1 MHSPVPLA
9 IAKAL
14 SEVASERIAWVRF
27 DFRGVGG
34 SEGSYDAGRGE
45 TDDARAAIDA
55 IRQQAPGVPL
65 SLAGH
70 SFGSWVG
77 LRAAA
82 MDGGDGTSAA
92 SPGRGRNLVERALLI
107 APSVRFFEFGQPAGE
122 ARFEGPVTIF
132 VGDQDDLL
140 DVAEAQ
146 ELSARLGATLRVF
159 EGYDHHFLKSRRAMA
174 QAALGVLAPE

>member
-27 DFRGVGG
+27 DFRGVGA
-34 SEGSYDAGRGE
+34 SEGTYDGGRGE

-55 IRQQAPGVPL
+55 ICQQAPGVPL

-82 MDGGDGTSAA
+82 IDGG
-92 SPGRGRNLVERALLI
+92 VERALLI

-122 ARFEGPVTIF
+122 ARFQGPITIF

-146 ELSARLGATLRVF
+146 ELSAKLGAALRVF

-174 QAALGVLAPE
+174 IAALGVLDPE

>member
-14 SEVASERIAWVRF
+14 SDHASERVAWVRF
-27 DFRGVGG
+27 DFRGVGA
-34 SEGSYDAGRGE
+34 SEGSYDAGKGE
-45 TDDARAAIDA
+45 TDDARAAIA
-55 IRQQAPGVPL
+55 MLRQHAPGVPM

-82 MDGGDGTSAA
+82 VDGG
-92 SPGRGRNLVERALLI
+92 VEQVLLI
-107 APSVRFFEFGQPAGE
+107 APSVRFFEFGELDVPF
-122 ARFEGPVTIF
+122 RGPITLF

-146 ELSARLGATLRVF
+146 VLSAKLGAALRVF

-174 QAALGVLAPE
+174 EAALAVLAPT